1 MKRLFYL
8 FSSVAITVGLASC
21 SIDDDGANFYY
32 APLEIVNAQVPD
44 TFEYGKVYTIK
55 VDLLRPDDCTLSDSF
70 DVRRSATDS
79 TNIRTVSAI
88 GIVLEKDECQ
98 EVAEEITDSFQF
110 EVIYNDPYVF
120 RFYSGNNENG
130 DPEFIEV
137 EVPVK

>member
-8 FSSVAITVGLASC
+8 FTSVAITVGFASC
-21 SIDDDGANFYY
+21 SLDDDGANFYY

-44 TFEYGKVYTIK
+44 TFEYGKVYTIN
-55 VDLLRPDDCTLSDSF
+55 VDLLRPDDCTMSDTF

-88 GIVLEKDECQ
+88 GIVLEKDECE
-98 EVAEEITDSFQF
+98 EVSEEIRDSFQF
-110 EVIYNDPYVF
+110 EVIYNDPYIF
-120 RFYSGNNENG
+120 RFYSGDNENG